1 MAGLIHPGR
10 LINRA
15 HHAFA
20 HVRISANN
28 GLDLARLDAESAN
41 LDLFVDAPDDL
52 KYAVGSV
59 ASHIPR
65 SIHALA
71 GMLAERIR
79 HEGSGRLLRLI
90 DVAASDAD
98 AAHIQ
103 LSANADGNW
112 ALRRVQH
119 ISLRVGDRP
128 ADWNDGRIILTG

>member
-1 MAGLIHPGR
+1 MAGPIHAAR

-15 HHAFA
+15 HHAFT
-20 HVRISANN
+20 HFRISANN

-41 LDLFVDAPDDL
+41 LDLFVDAPDDF

-59 ASHIPR
+59 ASHITR

-90 DVAASDAD
+90 DLAASDAD
-98 AAHIQ
+98 DAHIK
-103 LSANADGNW
+103 LSTNDDGH
-112 ALRRVQH
+112 R
-119 ISLRVGDRP
+119 
-128 ADWNDGRIILTG
+128 